1 MQEIILLTHKRGLEG
16 GRAIGRGILGV
27 GKSSRT
33 RVRERALS
41 DVEMLRRVV
50 ERDLMAVEKVTELA
64 AARDAA
70 NGRGGRKEDE
80 GGGERVGLGDGEAGG
95 EGQGSER
102 GGLRLSE
109 RAQADIRTLRKI
121 AMGDIN
127 RLQMQAREADHRSFF
142 G

>member
-1 MQEIILLTHKRGLEG
+1 M
-16 GRAIGRGILGV
+16 
-27 GKSSRT
+27 
-33 RVRERALS
+33 RERALS

-70 NGRGGRKEDE
+70 SGRGGRKEDE
-80 GGGERVGLGDGEAGG
+80 GGGERVGLGAGEAGG
-95 EGQGSER
+95 EVQGSER